1 MSAAE
6 PIVFSGAD
14 GHRLEADIRGADGRV
29 VLLLHGGGQ
38 TRHAWG
44 GAARRLSARGWRAI
58 SLDLRGHGDSE
69 WHGQGY
75 YMFEHFAE
83 DVVAVSGQIEAR
95 FGCKPVAVGASLG
108 GIAALLAEGEGG
120 GGVLD
125 GLVLVDITPRMD
137 PEGVDRVLSFMAAH
151 IKQGFASIEEAADAV
166 AAYIPH
172 RKRPEDLTGLAKNL
186 RLDDDGRFR
195 WHWDPTF
202 LEGQNSA
209 VSDRGKVEERLVA
222 AARALQVPVLL
233 VRGRLSD
240 LVSEELA
247 REFLELVPHAAY
259 ADVSGAGHMVAGDDN
274 DSFTRAV
281 TAFLAGLEKG
291 GCP

>member
-1 MSAAE
+1 MSEAE
-6 PIVFSGAD
+6 QIVFSGAD
-14 GHRLEADIRGADGRV
+14 GHRLEADLRGAGGRI

-44 GAARRLSARGWRAI
+44 GAARRLGDSGWRAI
-58 SLDLRGHGDSE
+58 TLDLRGHGGSE
-69 WHGQGY
+69 WHGGGH

-83 DVVAVSGQIEAR
+83 DVVSVSGQIEER

-108 GIAALLAEGEGG
+108 GIAALLAEGEGA
-120 GGVLD
+120 GGVLE

-137 PEGVDRVLSFMAAH
+137 PAGVERVLSFMGAH
-151 IKQGFASIEEAADAV
+151 IGEGFASIEEAADAV

-172 RKRPEDLTGLAKNL
+172 RKRPEDLSGLAKNL
-186 RLDDDGRFR
+186 RLDDDGRYR
-195 WHWDPTF
+195 WHWDPAF
-202 LEGQNSA
+202 LDGQNSA
-209 VSDRGKVEERLVA
+209 ISDRGKVEDRLVA
-222 AARALQVPVLL
+222 AARGLRVPVLL

-247 REFLELVPHAAY
+247 REFLELVPHASY

-274 DSFTRAV
+274 DAFTRAV
-281 TAFLAGLEKG
+281 AAFLAGLEKG
-291 GCP
+291 C